1 MMSQTSLYQRPKES
15 IVAKLSLI
23 SLMDIFTI
31 LVFFLMLNSGE
42 TQKIDAAKFVELPD
56 SIAGKSLHDELTIFV
71 DEESIFFDD
80 AEIVD
85 IATVLAAPDKT
96 ITALQ
101 QVLVQH
107 TESLAELAMM
117 QEKAGFGITIMAD
130 KDVSY
135 EVLKSV
141 METCREENYRNI
153 SLAVNR
159 IGGEDI
165 PLGGSAVPAVPQGP
179 EGSEAGSTGVQPSNL
194 SPANTPASDTVR
206 G

>member
-71 DEESIFFDD
+71 DEESIIYDD

-85 IATVLAAPDKT
+85 IATVLEAPDKT
-96 ITALQ
+96 IEPLQ
-101 QVLVQH
+101 QVLIAH
-107 TESLAELAMM
+107 TESLAELAML
-117 QEKAGFGITIMAD
+117 QQKAGFGITIMAD
-130 KDVSY
+130 KNVSY
-135 EVLKSV
+135 EILKSV

-165 PLGGSAVPAVPQGP
+165 PLSAPPSATPDAAAPSVEPVVGPADD
-179 EGSEAGSTGVQPSNL
+179 TG
-194 SPANTPASDTVR
+194 R